1 MRTHFPKCSPPTPL
15 HTPSPLVP
23 RYNSNHYRAAT
34 RRKVTVVEMIA
45 DRPLL
50 ILPPLTSHASPH
62 THTLPRYNSDHY
74 RAATWRKVTV
84 VERIVD
90 WGFNVLHSDVD
101 VVWFQDPL
109 PYFLG
114 PKIQD
119 VDVAVST
126 GKCGACGTLECGQ
139 VVVLAGARGA

>member
-1 MRTHFPKCSPPTPL
+1 M
-15 HTPSPLVP
+15 
-23 RYNSNHYRAAT
+23 
-34 RRKVTVVEMIA
+34 
-45 DRPLL
+45 
-50 ILPPLTSHASPH
+50 
-62 THTLPRYNSDHY
+62 
-74 RAATWRKVTV
+74 TV

-126 GKCGACGTLECGQ
+126 GKCGACVMQ
-139 VVVLAGARGA
+139 VWRLAQKGLLARVWY